1 MSVHARLSPSGA
13 PRWLQCPGSPVLEA
27 DFPDASSDYAKE
39 GTLAHELAAGHL
51 SKDWRLAEYV
61 GEDWAFDDGSTMRIT
76 KEMVDYVLGY
86 CERVRDYAKGGTLLV
101 EQRVPIGHLTGE
113 DNAAGTS
120 DVVVIGNGWI
130 KIADLKYGR
139 GVEVYAEDNEQMQMY
154 ALGAIERYGAFDDFE
169 TITMAIDQPR
179 IGNHITEETAW
190 TIPVAQL
197 LEFGEKVRAGARE
210 VEEALIL
217 RTVGATNEEMGTFL
231 NPGEKQCRFC
241 RAKAVCPA
249 LREEMML
256 ATSGEVFSPATVQE
270 FAEFAPMEVDET
282 TGDNYLAIAMSKVEL
297 VEQWCKAVRAEVF
310 RLLADG
316 KPVEGFKLVA
326 GRAGNRAWTD
336 ETQVED
342 LLKKSFRIK
351 VDDMYD
357 LKLISP
363 TKAEKLL
370 KPTPKRWEKAAA
382 FITRVDGKPSVAPA
396 TDPRPSLATDVAEKF
411 RALAT
416 DDVEE

>member
-13 PRWLQCPGSPVLEA
+13 PRWLACAGSPVLEA
-27 DFPDASSDYAKE
+27 DFPDSSSDYAKE

-51 SKDWRLAEYV
+51 DKGWRLAEYV
-61 GEDWAFDDGSTMRIT
+61 GEDWAFDDGSTLRIT

-139 GVEVYAEDNEQMQMY
+139 GVEVYAQDNEQMQMY
-154 ALGAIERYGAFDDFE
+154 ALGAIERYGVFDDFE

-179 IGNHITEETAW
+179 IGNFISDETAW

-197 LEFGEKVRAGARE
+197 LEFGEKVRSGASLCNDAARR
-210 VEEALIL
+210 
-217 RTVGATNEEMGTFL
+217 RTGVDPAWEQQYL
-231 NPGEKQCRFC
+231 VPGEKQCRFC
-241 RAKAVCPA
+241 RAKSVCPA

-256 ATSGEVFSPATVQE
+256 ATSGEVFSPASVEE
-270 FAEFAPMEVDET
+270 FTQFAPMEVDDQ

-316 KPVEGFKLVA
+316 KPVEGYKLVA
-326 GRAGNRAWTD
+326 GRAGNRAWTNED
-336 ETQVED
+336 QVED

-357 LKLISP
+357 MKLISP

-370 KPTPKRWEKAAA
+370 KPTPKRWEKVNA
-382 FITRVDGKPSVAPA
+382 FVTRADGKPSVAPA

-411 RALAT
+411 RALA
-416 DDVEE
+416 DDIEE